1 MADAELLGKLFDKA
15 DKDGDGTLSKSEVE
29 EIFKVFDPSGS
40 GKVTKDSFVST
51 YQTVFGG
58 SAENADKVFLK
69 LDKDSSG
76 DVTVEELFELFSK
89 LDPEGKIDRRD
100 IIFGLLTMGISAAL
114 VVS

>member
-1 MADAELLGKLFDKA
+1 M
-15 DKDGDGTLSKSEVE
+15 
-29 EIFKVFDPSGS
+29 
-40 GKVTKDSFVST
+40 TKDSFVST

-76 DVTVEELFELFSK
+76 DVTAEELFELFSK

-100 IIFGLLTMGISAAL
+100 IICNFMQMGKGRLNICTRFVGRHCVA
-114 VVS
+114 